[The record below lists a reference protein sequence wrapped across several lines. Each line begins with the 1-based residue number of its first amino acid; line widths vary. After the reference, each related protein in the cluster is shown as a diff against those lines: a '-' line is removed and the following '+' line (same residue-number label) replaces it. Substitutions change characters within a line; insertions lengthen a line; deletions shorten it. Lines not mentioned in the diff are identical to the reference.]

1 MHSLFI
7 TILSSALLAGSWGHA
22 QDGNSNSF
30 VVSSGDHEYKI
41 VVGDGVQIETE
52 DGQLKSNSLLIEN
65 GVLTLRN
72 EKGQNIALL
81 NVGDG
86 VVTKQGDVGLGAN
99 TLFKPRAAMGVMLAP
114 VPEVLL
120 AQVPHDLSEAVM
132 ITQVQK
138 DYPAAQA
145 GITQHDL
152 LLSVDG
158 NTQSRHQAIQ
168 EYLQTKTVGDRV
180 QVRILRKGQIHDYEL
195 ELKAGKGLNF
205 QWSNKGQSWGNFP
218 QGNWPESMEMGLTS
232 DGNTWLWGRDLQQPN
247 LNQKKLREQIGNR
260 LLETDRAL
268 ERVQR
273 FRKANEGEAQALL
286 TPMEPKAPVSLESR
300 LESLESKMERLSDL
314 IERLTESR

>member
-7 TILSSALLAGSWGHA
+7 TILSSAVLMGSSGHA
-22 QDGNSNSF
+22 QDGTSNSF

-52 DGQLKSNSLLIEN
+52 DGQLKSNSLVIED
-65 GVLTLRN
+65 GVLTLRDK
-72 EKGQNIALL
+72 KGQNIALL
-81 NVGDG
+81 NIGDG
-86 VVTKQGDVGLGAN
+86 VVTKQGNADLGAN
-99 TLFKPRAAMGVMLAP
+99 AFFKPRAAMGVMLAP

-120 AQVPHDLSEAVM
+120 AQVPHDLSQAVM

-138 DYPAAQA
+138 DYPAAKA
-145 GITQHDL
+145 GITEYDL

-158 NTQSRHQAIQ
+158 HNQSTPGAIQ
-168 EYLQTKTVGDRV
+168 EYLQTKAVGDHV

-205 QWSNKGQSWGNFP
+205 QGSSKGLSWANLP
-218 QGNWPESMEMGLTS
+218 KATWPESMEMGLTP
-232 DGNTWLWGRDLQQPN
+232 DGNTWLWGRELQQPN
-247 LNQKKLREQIGNR
+247 LNQKKLREQIGTR

-268 ERVQR
+268 ERVKR
-273 FRKANEGEAQALL
+273 FRKADGGEARALL
-286 TPMEPKAPVSLESR
+286 APVEPKAPVSLESR
-300 LESLESKMERLSDL
+300 LESLETKMERLSDL